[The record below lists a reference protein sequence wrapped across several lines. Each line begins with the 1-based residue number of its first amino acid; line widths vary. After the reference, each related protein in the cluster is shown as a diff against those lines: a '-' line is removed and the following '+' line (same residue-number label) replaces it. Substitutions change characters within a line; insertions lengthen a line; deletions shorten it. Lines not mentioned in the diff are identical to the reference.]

1 MRRYWESLYGD
12 LVRSLGTLNQ
22 DQHFNLIKRG
32 RPGIEG
38 FEDTTS
44 LLDFLA
50 DKGGG
55 PERKDRNDLIYAE
68 LVSLARSGGAHAE
81 LSRVLLW
88 LGLWPGL
95 DAIYRRNFKFHLG
108 ETDELVSELGAHFM
122 RCVEHADLAQ
132 INWVAATL
140 LKNTQRQLREARLKT
155 VAHDS
160 VLDPLP
166 EHDAAIDPETELKPP
181 PESIFNLPPGMDS
194 DTAIERLRA
203 LVRDLVKDQSK
214 HPDLDAELVIR
225 VAIMGEDGREAGRN
239 LGLTGDQGRKRYQRA
254 IRRLRAAITRN
265 L

>member
-1 MRRYWESLYGD
+1 
-12 LVRSLGTLNQ
+12 LNQ
-22 DQHFNLIKRG
+22 DKNFNLIKSG

-50 DKGGG
+50 DSSGG
-55 PERKDRNDLIYAE
+55 PDRKDRKDLIYAE
-68 LVSLARSGGAHAE
+68 LVCLARSGGAHAE